1 MCGGGQTAPAQ
12 AAPTQPK
19 APTSER
25 EAKGASIQDSQRDAR
40 RRAASGRN
48 STVLTG
54 LHGAGDPT
62 VAKATLGA

>member
-1 MCGGGQTAPAQ
+1 MCGVGSAPPPP
-12 AAPTQPK
+12 APTQPK
-19 APTSER
+19 APPSER

-54 LHGAGDPT
+54 LQGAGDPT
-62 VAKATLGA
+62 VSKAKLGA

>member
-12 AAPTQPK
+12 TAPSQPK
-19 APTSER
+19 APPSER

-54 LHGAGDPT
+54 LQGAGDPT
-62 VAKATLGA
+62 VSKASLGA